1 MPCLRVVCL
10 CWSLMTTII
19 KSLLNICLIAAT
31 GVGNCEV
38 RTPDDPGSTPRQPSL
53 IITMA
58 LGTLGFAD
66 KQDSGNMWLVLLLI
80 ALTIDNQHSI
90 FNIRVSFASEFG
102 CFYGQR
108 RTNTSIKVTY
118 ISLVLTC
125 NSPAESPRGADYP
138 GSPVLPAGGGHGG
151 AVRRHHLP
159 HQLILGHHRP
169 RPQLP
174 HPPRQH
180 PTRCHR
186 GAAGRAPAEHAVHI

>member
-1 MPCLRVVCL
+1 MI
-10 CWSLMTTII
+10 TII

-38 RTPDDPGSTPRQPSL
+38 RTPDDLGSTPRQPSL
-53 IITMA
+53 SITMA
-58 LGTLGFAD
+58 LWTLGFAD

-90 FNIRVSFASEFG
+90 FNIRVSFASEFE
-102 CFYGQR
+102 CGQR
-108 RTNTSIKVTY
+108 RTNAIIKVTY
-118 ISLVLTC
+118 ISLLTC
-125 NSPAESPRGADYP
+125 VSPPESPRGADYP
-138 GSPVLPAGGGHGG
+138 GSAVLPAGGGHGG

-159 HQLILGHHRP
+159 HQLLLGHHRP

-174 HPPRQH
+174 HSPRQH
-180 PTRCHR
+180 PAPRHR

>member
-1 MPCLRVVCL
+1 
-10 CWSLMTTII
+10 MTTII

-38 RTPDDPGSTPRQPSL
+38 RTPDDPGSTPRQPSISL
-53 IITMA
+53 TMA

-108 RTNTSIKVTY
+108 RTNASIKVTY
-118 ISLVLTC
+118 ISLVTC
-125 NSPAESPRGADYP
+125 SD
-138 GSPVLPAGGGHGG
+138 L
-151 AVRRHHLP
+151 
-159 HQLILGHHRP
+159 
-169 RPQLP
+169 
-174 HPPRQH
+174 
-180 PTRCHR
+180 
-186 GAAGRAPAEHAVHI
+186 